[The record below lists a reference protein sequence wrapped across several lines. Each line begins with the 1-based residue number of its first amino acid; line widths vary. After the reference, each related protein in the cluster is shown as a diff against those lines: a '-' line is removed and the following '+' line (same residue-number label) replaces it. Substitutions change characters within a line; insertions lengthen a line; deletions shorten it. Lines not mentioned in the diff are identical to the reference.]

1 MDLSSRTV
9 AAYALAPNRTLKAVV
24 PAAKNKD
31 RHLVATTLYEAAA
44 AFLDEVGATHVFI
57 EEPVLAGARNIR
69 STLLIAQI
77 AGAMLIAAGSE
88 RTTRFVPVS
97 TWKAALGHG
106 HADKDAVR
114 RLIDSLH
121 PEVAQECGLDQDL
134 YDAAGVALYGQGLL
148 KRVHQLRDDVQ
159 DDPRVPGLAQA
170 G

>member
-1 MDLSSRTV
+1 MDLSSRT
-9 AAYALAPNRTLKAVV
+9 AALYALNPNQAIKIVV
-24 PAAKNKD
+24 PASKSKD
-31 RHLVATTLYEAAA
+31 RAYTANVLFEGAV
-44 AFLDEVGATHVFI
+44 AFLDQVGATHVFI

-88 RTTRFVPVS
+88 RVVRFVPVS

-114 RLIDSLH
+114 RFIDSLH
-121 PEVAQECGLDQDL
+121 PQVAQECGHDQDL
-134 YDAAGVALYGQGLL
+134 YDAAGVALYGRGLL
-148 KRVHQLRDDVQ
+148 QRVDQLRDGLQ
-159 DDPRVPGLAQA
+159 DDPRVPGVARA